1 MNLLLL
7 TGFLPC
13 IAFVVTSHA
22 VFFRAFP
29 SSFIRCEIPLI
40 TCRRKPCAGDLAC
53 ALYLSM
59 KTLRIPRSRTGG
71 MQLLQ
76 LFAAGGHVYWT
87 AGVTTRDKLA
97 RFVPKIVASFPI
109 LRDTPGRAYDRKHHR
124 ASTHLVVI
132 PLEADTAYWALVSTH
147 GKGGLADPHAPS
159 LGRARDMRLKGQ
171 HLTFLHYELLYQEK
185 RLPGVAGSTWTWR
198 ITPVR
203 YQELEAQIV
212 QVVRERGSSA
222 VADLIAI
229 NSAMPMFSGVRGQV
243 MKLNAE
249 ARKLARKRS
258 NVVLPPIQ
266 LPYLRRQRIYDDV
279 PLTLQEWLTTAPGG
293 A

>member
-1 MNLLLL
+1 MPRSDVAFSSRARGIISNVAIL
-7 TGFLPC
+7 GFCVRTQRLKR
-13 IAFVVTSHA
+13 VGKESHP
-22 VFFRAFP
+22 RP
-29 SSFIRCEIPLI
+29 IP
-40 TCRRKPCAGDLAC
+40 
-53 ALYLSM
+53 SM
-59 KTLRIPRSRTGG
+59 KILQIPRSRTAG

-76 LFAAGGHVYWT
+76 LLPASGHIYWI
-87 AGVTTRDKLA
+87 AGVITREKFA
-97 RFVPKIVASFPI
+97 RFAPKIVASFPI
-109 LRDTPGRAYDRKHHR
+109 LRDAPGRAYDRKQHR
-124 ASTHLVVI
+124 ASVHLVVI
-132 PLEADTAYWALVSTH
+132 PLGADTAYWALVSTN
-147 GKGGLADPHAPS
+147 GKSGLADPHAPN
-159 LGRARDMRLKGQ
+159 LGVVRDMRLKGQ

-198 ITPVR
+198 ITPAR
-203 YQELEAQIV
+203 YRELEAQIV
-212 QVVRERGSSA
+212 QVVRERGSGA
-222 VADLIAI
+222 VTDLITI

-258 NVVLPPIQ
+258 DLVLPPTQ